1 MWMIICSLLYLTLW
15 LNLTSMRRLTLF
27 LVVLVPHFLNAQI
40 LKRADKQLIQNLE
53 NHIKFLASD
62 ELEGRRAGT
71 AGEQKAVDY
80 IITQYQKAK
89 IQPAGTNGYIQSFP
103 IDEGKKLT
111 ASSFIKINQQ
121 ALLLDDAFFPI
132 SNSGSGKIKSMASIA
147 LHENGQVWFK
157 DVNDV
162 LEENASN
169 PHFDINEW
177 LLSTTKETKQK
188 GGTALFLYNSGK
200 LVDNIQFYKYD
211 TTKALSLPVIYF
223 TKKGF
228 SKYFSDELSTYE
240 IEASI
245 EFEHAT
251 RTAHNVAAFIDNHA
265 AQTVILG
272 AHLDHLGYNEDHNAL
287 DVNNSIRNGAD
298 DNASGTAGL
307 IELAKILQK
316 KSPAHNNY
324 LILHFS
330 GEELG
335 LLGSKYWLEHP
346 TYNGDFNYMINMDMI
361 GRYDTA
367 RKLTVGGYGTSSQWS
382 TILANVQHSLITHY
396 DSAGSGPSDHA
407 SFYRKD
413 MPVLFMF
420 TGSHSD
426 YHKASDD
433 WDKINY
439 EAEGQ
444 IIRYVASIIKA
455 TDALGKLDFLKTREA
470 AMGRSTKFTVSLGVM
485 PDYAFTGAGVRIEG
499 TSQGKLGEKLGLKG
513 GDVLLQLGEY
523 KLVDVMS
530 YMQALSKFK
539 KGDKTVLVYKR
550 GADEL
555 KADIVF

>member
-1 MWMIICSLLYLTLW
+1 
-15 LNLTSMRRLTLF
+15 MRRLALF
-27 LVVLVPHFLNAQI
+27 LVVLFPFLLNAQK
-40 LKRADKQLIQNLE
+40 LKRADKVLIQNLE

-80 IITQYQKAK
+80 IIAQYQKAG
-89 IQPAGTNGYIQSFP
+89 IQAMGSNGFIQSFP

-111 ASSFIKINQQ
+111 ANSFIKVNKQS
-121 ALLLDDAFFPI
+121 LLLDSSFFPI
-132 SNSGSGKIKSMASIA
+132 SNSGSGNLKSMASVSLNEAKQI
-147 LHENGQVWFK
+147 WFK

-162 LEENASN
+162 LEENTSN

-177 LLSTTKETKQK
+177 LLTTAKETKQK
-188 GGTALFLYNSGK
+188 GGTALFLHNSGTI
-200 LVDNIQFYKYD
+200 VDNIQYYKFD
-211 TTKALSLPVIYF
+211 TAKALPIPVVYI

-228 SKYFSDELSTYE
+228 SKYFSDELNTYE
-240 IEASI
+240 IEANI
-245 EFEHAT
+245 EFEYAS

-265 AQTVILG
+265 TNTVILG

-287 DVNNSIRNGAD
+287 DINNNIRNGAD
-298 DNASGTAGL
+298 DNASGTAAL
-307 IELAKILQK
+307 IELAKALQK
-316 KSPAHNNY
+316 KSPKNNNY

-335 LLGSKYWLEHP
+335 LFGSKYWLEHP
-346 TYNGDFNYMINMDMI
+346 TYAGNYNYMINMDMV

-367 RKLTVGGYGTSSQWS
+367 RKLTVGGFGTSSKWANILSSVS
-382 TILANVQHSLITHY
+382 TSLITHY

-426 YHKASDD
+426 YHKATDD

-439 EAEGQ
+439 VGESQ
-444 IIRYVASIIKA
+444 IIRYVESIIKT

-485 PDYAFTGAGVRIEG
+485 PDYAFTGTGVRIEG
-499 TSQGKLGEKLGLKG
+499 ASQGKLGEKIGLKG
-513 GDVLLQLGEY
+513 GDVLLQLGDY
-523 KLVDVMS
+523 KIVDVMN
-530 YMQALSKFK
+530 YMTTLSKFK
-539 KGDKTVLVYKR
+539 KGDKTSLTYKR
-550 GADEL
+550 GSEEI
-555 KADIVF
+555 KIDIEF